1 MFSFFKR
8 KPAISRNLSFIGADM
23 HNHILPG
30 IDDGSQDVDTSLQ
43 LIDGLLELGY
53 QKFIC
58 TPHIILEVHPNNA
71 STIGNAWEV
80 LNKEMKQQGLHVPIE
95 YSAEYMLNFDFD
107 NLLKDGKIIP
117 FGNKQVLIE
126 MSYAVESPNIK
137 AAIFELQTKGFRPI
151 LAHPERYPYYFHK
164 VNYYE
169 ELMDAGC
176 DLQLNMLSLTG
187 YYGKPIKKMAE
198 KLVDKGWISWLG
210 TDLHHHRHLGA
221 LMQLSTD
228 AKVLRYIDK
237 VKKLKNPSLLNSSL

>member
-8 KPAISRNLSFIGADM
+8 NPKISRNLNFIGADM
-23 HNHILPG
+23 HNHLLPG
-30 IDDGSQDVDTSLQ
+30 IDDGSQDVETSLQ
-43 LIDGLLELGY
+43 LIDVLLELGY
-53 QKFIC
+53 QKFVC
-58 TPHIILEVHPNNA
+58 TPHVILEVHPNDET
-71 STIGNAWEV
+71 TISDAWQV
-80 LNKEMKQQGLHVPIE
+80 LKNGLAQKGLDIPIE

-107 NLLKDGKIIP
+107 SILNEGRIIP

-137 AAIFELQTKGFRPI
+137 DAIFELQTKGFRPI

-164 VNYYE
+164 VKYYE

-176 DLQLNMLSLTG
+176 DLQINMLSLTG

-198 KLVDKGWISWLG
+198 KLIDNGWITWIG

-221 LMQLSTD
+221 LIQLSND
-228 AKVLRYIDK
+228 SKVLRYLDK
-237 VKKLKNPSLLNSSL
+237 IKNLKNPSLLNT